1 MSKIALTPSA
11 TGTGV
16 FTISSPATNTDRTL
30 TLPDEAGTVLT
41 SASSLASANL
51 DGALPAIS
59 GAALTGI
66 GLVKTGSVTYDTAT
80 ATGTQAITGVGFTP
94 KLISL
99 WAVTD
104 SVDEYSDGFSDGTTN
119 IVSYGISGG
128 IAGAWRSSSAYIIF
142 LYEGSTVR
150 TTSTLQSFDAD
161 GFTLAH
167 TKTGAKTGTATFNY
181 TVWG

>member
-16 FTISSPATNTDRTL
+16 FTISSPATSTNRTL

-41 SASSLASANL
+41 SGA
-51 DGALPAIS
+51 ALPAIS

-142 LYEGSTVR
+142 LYQGSTVR

>member
-16 FTISSPATNTDRTL
+16 FTISSPATSTNRTL
-30 TLPDEAGTVLT
+30 TLPDETGTVLT
-41 SASSLASANL
+41 SGA
-51 DGALPAIS
+51 ALPAIS

-142 LYEGSTVR
+142 LYQGSTVR

>member
-11 TGTGV
+11 TGTGT

-30 TLPDEAGTVLT
+30 TLPDETGTVLT
-41 SASSLASANL
+41 SGA
-51 DGALPAIS
+51 ALPAIS